1 MEILGLIEQRQI
13 IERGRHVGMIGAR
26 FSGRVT
32 NFPYVNSPGLGTF
45 AAAQPLCQL
54 MDTVLALRYYDRV
67 LFRDRNQSK
76 ESESFAAELLGH
88 LDHLYRVASHLA
100 KDRDRANECVQE
112 TVLRA
117 LNARQQFEPGT
128 NMKAWLTKILHNF
141 FIDSYNR
148 VKNIIPIEPHKAAI
162 ESGAEYWDN
171 LATHEPGPDSH
182 FLQAELRDE
191 IRTALQKIPEEFRA
205 PIVLVDMGDF
215 SYVEAA
221 EILSCP
227 VGTIRSR
234 LSRGRRLLYRHL
246 KNYVS
251 ADGK

>member
-1 MEILGLIEQRQI
+1 
-13 IERGRHVGMIGAR
+13 
-26 FSGRVT
+26 
-32 NFPYVNSPGLGTF
+32 
-45 AAAQPLCQL
+45 
-54 MDTVLALRYYDRV
+54 MDTVLPLRYYDQV
-67 LFRDRNQSK
+67 FFRERNQTK

-117 LNARQQFEPGT
+117 LNARQQYEPGT

-141 FIDSYNR
+141 FFDSYNR
-148 VKNIIPIEPHKAAI
+148 VKNIIPIDTGSDPA
-162 ESGAEYWDN
+162 ESSVEYWDK
-171 LATHEPGPDSH
+171 LATAEPGPDSH
-182 FLQAELRDE
+182 FLKGELSSQ
-191 IRTALQKIPEEFRA
+191 IGAALQKIPEEFRA

-215 SYVEAA
+215 SYIEAA

-234 LSRGRRLLYRHL
+234 LSRGRRLLYKHL
-246 KNYVS
+246 KTYVV
-251 ADGK
+251 DGERR

>member
-1 MEILGLIEQRQI
+1 
-13 IERGRHVGMIGAR
+13 
-26 FSGRVT
+26 
-32 NFPYVNSPGLGTF
+32 
-45 AAAQPLCQL
+45 
-54 MDTVLALRYYDRV
+54 MDTVLTLRYYDQV
-67 LFRDRNQSK
+67 FFRERNQGQETEK
-76 ESESFAAELLGH
+76 FAAELLRH

-148 VKNIIPIEPHKAAI
+148 VKNIIPIDNAAASPEDGI
-162 ESGAEYWDN
+162 EYWDK
-171 LATHEPGPDSH
+171 LATPEPGPDAQVLH
-182 FLQAELRDE
+182 GELTGQ
-191 IRTALQKIPEEFRA
+191 ISAALQKIPEEFRA

-234 LSRGRRLLYRHL
+234 LSRGRRLLYKHL
-246 KNYVS
+246 KNYV
-251 ADGK
+251 ADGDRR